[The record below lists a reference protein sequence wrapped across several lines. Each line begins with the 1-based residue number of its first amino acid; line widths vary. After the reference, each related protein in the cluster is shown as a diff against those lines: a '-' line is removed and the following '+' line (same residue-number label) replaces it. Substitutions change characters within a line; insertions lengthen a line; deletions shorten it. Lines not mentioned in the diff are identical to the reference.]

1 MHTVFLTIHV
11 LLAIGVIGLVLM
23 QQGKGA
29 DAGAAFGS
37 GSSATVFGAGGSGSF
52 LTRMTTA
59 LATLFFVTSLAL
71 AVIAANRGGDSD
83 SVVDRAAPAAE
94 QADPA
99 GTAGDSDLPADE
111 GASGSGATGGDSES
125 DGDLPPI
132 EE

>member
-1 MHTVFLTIHV
+1 MHTVFLTLHV
-11 LLAIGVIGLVLM
+11 LLAIGVIGLVLI

-59 LATLFFVTSLAL
+59 LATLFFATSLTL
-71 AVIAANRGGDSD
+71 AVIAANRVDETD
-83 SVVDRAAPAAE
+83 SVVDRAAPVTE

-99 GTAGDSDLPADE
+99 GGSDLPTDA
-111 GASGSGATGGDSES
+111 GASGTGASGGEGQS

>member
-1 MHTVFLTIHV
+1 MHTVVLTIHV
-11 LLAIGVIGLVLM
+11 LLAIGVIGLVLI

-71 AVIAANRGGDSD
+71 AVIAANRGGESD
-83 SVVDRAAPAAE
+83 SVVDRAAPATE

-99 GTAGDSDLPADE
+99 GTKGGGDLPTDE
-111 GASGSGATGGDSES
+111 GVSGTGSAGGEDES
-125 DGDLPPI
+125 DEDLPPI
-132 EE
+132 DE

>member
-1 MHTVFLTIHV
+1 MHTVVLTIHV
-11 LLAIGVIGLVLM
+11 LLAIGVIGLVLI

-71 AVIAANRGGDSD
+71 AVIAANRGGESD
-83 SVVDRAAPAAE
+83 SVVDRAQPAVE

-99 GTAGDSDLPADE
+99 AAQGGDLPADE
-111 GASGSGATGGDSES
+111 GASGAGAAGGES

>member
-11 LLAIGVIGLVLM
+11 LLAIGVIALVLI

-52 LTRMTTA
+52 LTRVTTA
-59 LATLFFVTSLAL
+59 LAALFFATSLAL
-71 AVIAANRGGDSD
+71 AVIAANRGGGESE
-83 SVVDRAAPAAE
+83 SVVDRAEPTAEEAA
-94 QADPA
+94 AA
-99 GTAGDSDLPADE
+99 GSDLPAEE
-111 GASGSGATGGDSES
+111 GASGTGTSGGEGQS

>member
-1 MHTVFLTIHV
+1 MHTVVLTIHV
-11 LLAIGVIGLVLM
+11 LLAIGVIGLVLI

-71 AVIAANRGGDSD
+71 AVIAANRGGESD
-83 SVVDRAAPAAE
+83 SVVDRTAPATE
-94 QADPA
+94 QADPSAA
-99 GTAGDSDLPADE
+99 GGSSDLPADE
-111 GASGSGATGGDSES
+111 GTSGSGTAGGETES